1 MRGSSQLVIFILGSF
16 FAISWLQEHA
26 FIFSWFFSAA
36 LWLIPALAIVAA
48 LTFGYERL
56 HFVDVLYDKP
66 VWHGAM
72 RCTQCFYQWH
82 SRKNTPPAKCS
93 TKKVHPIEV
102 KEKAVHRL
110 ERKGL
115 TTEDWAEIRKMEVQ
129 NYVPNW
135 FVLFT
140 LLFVVELIYLAASRT
155 S

>member
-1 MRGSSQLVIFILGSF
+1 MFYMTNRFGTGLCDAHS
-16 FAISWLQEHA
+16 A
-26 FIFSWFFSAA
+26 FISGIA
-36 LWLIPALAIVAA
+36 
-48 LTFGYERL
+48 E
-56 HFVDVLYDKP
+56 
-66 VWHGAM
+66 
-72 RCTQCFYQWH
+72 
-82 SRKNTPPAKCS
+82 KNTPPAKCS